1 MCSPGSSCQE
11 RTSITRTECETIIA
25 LRILSC
31 GSLLSLRGQRVED
44 LVAWA
49 KEIIASYGDL
59 DLDYLCRR
67 YEGMSLADF
76 KRQLN
81 S

>member
-1 MCSPGSSCQE
+1 MDPSSIEASGPNMCSPGSSCQE

-25 LRILSC
+25 L
-31 GSLLSLRGQRVED
+31 RVED